1 MDGMAEWEFKGVT
14 SEYRGINCCF
24 WMGYVKN
31 KVKSS
36 ILC

>member
-1 MDGMAEWEFKGVT
+1 MDGMVEWEFKGVS
-14 SEYRGINCCF
+14 SEYRGTNGFF